1 MAAEDLDLLSDV
13 AARVERFPKPR
24 SAAMALQPLFEAVS
38 NAIQSTQDKYKDKV
52 SAEGEI
58 SVSVSASKS
67 KTKFSAQVEDNG
79 YGLNNKN
86 FLAFRTTDTLNKIE
100 IGGKGV
106 GRLLWLAAFPQI
118 KIESWHKSKSGIKH
132 REFDFVLGDKAIKRH
147 ELSPAEGDDTG
158 VRITFSGLRDNGYA
172 QKFPKRNAI
181 LVQHFASHFLPTL
194 FGEKCP
200 DITIDLGKE
209 TYEFPSYL
217 EGLIHRSIK
226 AKALSSIKFGD
237 LRLDLIE
244 GDKTL
249 SSDLKGS
256 NFIHF
261 VAHDRTVLSQ
271 PIDGKL
277 GLKAFGDDKDRVFH
291 GILRGSYLDENVNQE
306 RTAFVFPDS
315 EIDEIVSDVCF
326 AEIESFLKEPLLLHR
341 QEQRKVLDSV
351 AQTYPSVA
359 FGSPDEL
366 QDFVP
371 SGELAAD
378 ALYGHLARERFRR
391 DYRQA
396 EKIRSVLKK
405 LKSGK
410 VDAKDFYTKVKEASD
425 AIEDAERR
433 SLADYVVRR
442 KVVLEFLEILVER
455 VRQEKADSSFQR
467 EDILHSF
474 ICPLRTSTVGSKI
487 DAATSHEL
495 WVLDER
501 LTFAKYFSSDVEFSK
516 LSDDLESDERADLVM
531 FDYAHALRESPE
543 SSRVLLI
550 EFKRPGRKIYKD
562 SENPIYQVE
571 NYVKRLKSG
580 NLEDFKGRK
589 IDIDDR
595 TIFYCYVVGDIVG
608 KLDEWTH
615 WWQRTLDGRGRF
627 IQPGNGFNGSIEVI
641 GWDALIKD
649 ANERNQ
655 SFFDKMGISGRSF
668 FLPNG
673 N

>member
-1 MAAEDLDLLSDV
+1 MPSEDLNLFSDV

-38 NAIQSTQDKYKDKV
+38 NAIQSVQAKFGSNV
-52 SAEGEI
+52 SINGQVRI
-58 SVSVSASKS
+58 SVSASKS
-67 KTKFSAQVEDNG
+67 KNKFIAEVEDNG
-79 YGLNNKN
+79 LGLNKKN
-86 FLAFRTTDTLNKIE
+86 FTAFRTTDTLNKIE

-106 GRLLWLAAFPQI
+106 GRLLWLAAFNNI
-118 KIESWHKSKSGIKH
+118 KIQSWHKSRSGLQYRI
-132 REFDFVLGDKAIKRH
+132 FNFILGEKAIKRH
-147 ELSPAEGDDTG
+147 ELSPADGDDTG
-158 VRITFSGLRDNGYA
+158 VRVTFTGLRNNGYA
-172 QKFPKRNAI
+172 EKFPKRNAI

-200 DITIDLGKE
+200 EITIEFEKE
-209 TYEFPSYL
+209 TFDFPSHL
-217 EGLIHRSIK
+217 SGLIHRSIK
-226 AKALSSIKFGD
+226 AKDLSSKKFD
-237 LRLDLIE
+237 ALRLDLIE
-244 GDKTL
+244 GEKSL

-271 PIDGKL
+271 SIDGKL
-277 GLKAFGDDKDRVFH
+277 GLKTFGDDKDRVFH
-291 GILRGSYLDENVNQE
+291 GILRGSYLDDNVNQE

-315 EIDEIVSDVCF
+315 EVDEIVSDLCF
-326 AEIESFLKEPLLLHR
+326 DEIEKFLKEPLLLHR
-341 QEQRKVLDSV
+341 KEQRKVLTTV
-351 AQTYPSVA
+351 AETYPSVA
-359 FGSPDEL
+359 FGSPEEL

-410 VDAKDFYTKVKEASD
+410 VEAADFYEKVREASD

-433 SLADYVVRR
+433 SLADYIVRR
-442 KVVLEFLEILVER
+442 KVVLEFLDILIER

-501 LTFAKYFSSDVEFSK
+501 LTFSKYFSSDVEFSK
-516 LSDDLESDERADLVM
+516 LSEDLESDERADLVM

-543 SSRVLLI
+543 SSRVLLV
-550 EFKRPGRKIYKD
+550 EFKRPGRKDYKD

-571 NYVKRLKSG
+571 NYVKKLKSG
-580 NLEDFKGRK
+580 KLEDFKGRK
-589 IDIDDR
+589 IDINDK
-595 TIFYCYVVGDIVG
+595 TIFYCYVVADIVG
-608 KLDEWTH
+608 KVDEWTQ

-627 IQPGNGFNGSIEVI
+627 TQPGNGFNGSIEVI

-655 SFFDKMGISGRSF
+655 SFFDKMGITGKSF
-668 FLPNG
+668 FLPKG
-673 N
+673 